1 MEQDFGAIQVGRIVL
16 YRITGE
22 DTDYIRSRLREQPDI
37 DEVLAEFENEYLP
50 TFDAQGRMTLLPEDR
65 P

>member
-1 MEQDFGAIQVGRIVL
+1 MVQDFGAIQVGRIVL

-22 DTDYIRSRLREQPDI
+22 NTDYIRSRLREQPDI

-50 TFDAQGRMTLLPEDR
+50 EDR